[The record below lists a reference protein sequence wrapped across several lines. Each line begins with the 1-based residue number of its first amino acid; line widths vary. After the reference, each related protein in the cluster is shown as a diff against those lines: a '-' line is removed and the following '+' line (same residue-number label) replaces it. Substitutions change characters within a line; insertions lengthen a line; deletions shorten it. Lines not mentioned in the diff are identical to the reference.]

1 MPEEE
6 KVKLV
11 ELFKKPNIF
20 KRCWWRIE
28 NFFREWIY
36 PAYSLKNSLFYR
48 YDIVRMHDIP
58 RTQYSDVLERV
69 FLANMELLVDFMEK
83 ENPEKHVVWYK
94 DEYGNEGHK
103 YGEYEHANNI
113 PILFPEYEGKYVMD
127 ILKELHRWWKTDYP
141 NLVEEKD
148 ILLSFWC
155 RYVCGVMKSKPWK
168 GEVDEDMKERKQ
180 LSFWQKTLQFLKIK
194 EYDEEEEFQEIV
206 FDTSE
211 CPTSLDDFKDEQV
224 NWEVI
229 DKYLD
234 GDRNNI
240 FVERFIKSKLDNLVQ
255 RIEQEKQRNLHLF
268 IEMRNYLWT

>member
-1 MPEEE
+1 MGE
-6 KVKLV
+6 KKI
-11 ELFKKPNIF
+11 EMDDLFTEPSIF
-20 KRCWWRIE
+20 KICWWKVSRA
-28 NFFREWIY
+28 FADWVY
-36 PAYSLKNSLFYR
+36 PADSLKNALFNR
-48 YDIVRMHDIP
+48 YDLVKMHDIP

-113 PILFPEYEGKYVMD
+113 PIIFPEYEGRYVMD
-127 ILKELHRWWKTDYP
+127 ILKEIHHWWKTDYP
-141 NLVEEKD
+141 NLMDERQ

-155 RYVCGVMKSKPWK
+155 KYVSGVLKSKPWD
-168 GEVDEDMKERKQ
+168 GEVDEDMKEKIQ
-180 LSFWQKTLQFLKIK
+180 LSFWQKTLKFLKIK
-194 EYDEEEEFQEIV
+194 EYDEEEVFREIV

-240 FVERFIKSKLDNLVQ
+240 FVEGFIKDKLDGLKM

-268 IEMRNYLWT
+268 VELRNYLWT

>member
-1 MPEEE
+1 MTGTIKELVEGRIAAEVANAEGAFTGLGTLHPDSEQPEQDFRELAE
-6 KVKLV
+6 LGLRGVKLHPDFQQFEADSDRAMRIY
-11 ELFKKPNIF
+11 ELCAEAGLPVLVHTGDHRFDYSNPN
-20 KRCWWRIE
+20 RIAHVLRAFPNLKLIAAHLGGWSIWDE
-28 NFFREWIY
+28 
-36 PAYSLKNSLFYR
+36 AVSLL
-48 YDIVRMHDIP
+48 P
-58 RTQYSDVLERV
+58 
-69 FLANMELLVDFMEK
+69 
-83 ENPEKHVVWYK
+83 
-94 DEYGNEGHK
+94 
-103 YGEYEHANNI
+103 
-113 PILFPEYEGKYVMD
+113 
-127 ILKELHRWWKTDYP
+127 DYP
-141 NLVEEKD
+141 NLMDERE

-155 RYVCGVMKSKPWK
+155 RYICGVMKSKPWK